1 MAVRKASHAGK
12 WYPDEAHVLSDQL
25 NSWLHIANTVHYPA
39 RAIIVPHAG
48 YAYSGSCAAYAYR
61 QINPDQI
68 QRIIILG
75 PSHYANVTGC
85 ALSSMSKYQTPL
97 YDIDVD
103 TKVNE
108 YLQQTGK
115 FQIMESFVEEEEHSI
130 EMQLPYIAKVMQ
142 KYANQY
148 TIVPVLVG
156 VLNPVEQE
164 TYGRIF
170 AQFLLEPSNLFII
183 SSDFC
188 HWGPRFQFTH
198 YDESCGEIHKS
209 IEALDYAAMDI
220 LKQLSSVK
228 FRRYLS
234 KLKNTICGR
243 YPILVLLKTIEEV
256 CQNTK
261 NVNFELRF
269 LNYQQSSKC
278 TTMNDSSVSYAA
290 ASVICK

>member
-25 NSWLHIANTVHYPA
+25 NSGCTL
-39 RAIIVPHAG
+39 
-48 YAYSGSCAAYAYR
+48 
-61 QINPDQI
+61 QI
-68 QRIIILG
+68 QYTILHAQLLFR

-103 TKVNE
+103 TKGICNEKSYKMRLTEMISVNE

-164 TYGRIF
+164 TYGKIF